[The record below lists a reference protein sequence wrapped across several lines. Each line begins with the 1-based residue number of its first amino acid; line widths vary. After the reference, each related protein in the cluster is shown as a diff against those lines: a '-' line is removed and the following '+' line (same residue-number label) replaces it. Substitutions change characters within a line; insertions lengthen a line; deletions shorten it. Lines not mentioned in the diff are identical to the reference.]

1 VSAVGA
7 MGRYAFDGFSA
18 VVPEGWRAEVGEAT
32 YSDPGAPQPTRF
44 APRHGGRGGGE
55 LLVSVPLVD
64 ADEQPGADPDEL
76 SSLARAWG
84 MCRGMDEPLGS
95 WSRLADGVATASATY
110 RIGDDLVEVWYLSD
124 GAALIEAS
132 YVCPWASRDA
142 DRPVRE
148 ALVGSIRFA

>member
-7 MGRYAFDGFSA
+7 LGRHAFDGFSA
-18 VVPEGWRAEVGEAT
+18 VVPEGWRADVGEAT
-32 YSDPGAPQPTRF
+32 YSDPGSPQPTRF
-44 APRHGGRGGGE
+44 ARGHGGGGE

-84 MCRGMDEPLGS
+84 MRRGMDEPLGAS
-95 WSRLADGVATASATY
+95 GRLADGVATASATY

-124 GAALIEAS
+124 GASLIEAS